1 MGCGASTTPSD
12 TEIVETSPPQA
23 EANHSQTG
31 DAAGP
36 SEVEKQLESTILEL
50 SDDMSALR
58 TATDPSTRADI
69 LKKVSCVCPNR
80 CSTELAVVTLWLP
93 GVSVLACGR
102 CAASVRSLSWCCCTA
117 HCFEKLSWQSLPL
130 WLPGVVWLLLTL
142 LACWGIQHG

>member
-23 EANHSQTG
+23 EANRSQTG

-58 TATDPSTRADI
+58 AAADRIQFLGI
-69 LKKVSCVCPNR
+69 LKKVSCVYP
-80 CSTELAVVTLWLP
+80 T
-93 GVSVLACGR
+93 
-102 CAASVRSLSWCCCTA
+102 
-117 HCFEKLSWQSLPL
+117 Q
-130 WLPGVVWLLLTL
+130 
-142 LACWGIQHG
+142 